1 MNEPFLE
8 PILRRMRIAKVLPV
22 LNRINSALLLQNSH
36 STGSLIRLLDVG
48 CGWEARFLKSVEPY
62 IASGI
67 GIDFKAPNLETAK
80 LKTTTV
86 TLDDKLPFEDNSFDV
101 VSLMAVLEHLEKPL
115 DILKEIHRVLRK
127 EGGVGGV
134 LVGTVPSKAA
144 KPVLEFLSYKLGI
157 VNEAEIR
164 DHKQYFNKKDLA
176 EIFAEAGF
184 GKMEHK
190 YFQFGMNNFFVAF
203 TSQQQ

>member
-8 PILRRMRIAKVLPV
+8 PILRKMRIAKVLPV
-22 LNRINSALLLQNSH
+22 LNSINSALLSQGSH
-36 STGSLIRLLDVG
+36 SSDKLIRLLDVG

-62 IASGI
+62 IASGV
-67 GIDFKAPNLETAK
+67 GIDFKAPSLETAK
-80 LKTTTV
+80 LKTITV

-127 EGGVGGV
+127 EGGVSGV

-176 EIFAEAGF
+176 EIFAKAGF

-190 YFQFGMNNFFVAF
+190 YFQFGMNNFFAVLA
-203 TSQQQ
+203 